1 MTLHLEVSTLKNQ
14 LLISMP
20 HMQDPYFGRAVVLIC
35 EHTKDGAM
43 GLIVNKPFEDP
54 ELQDLFEN
62 LFTKE
67 EEFLQLIP
75 KIYFGGPVL
84 IERGIVLH
92 SSVYQTDGTVKLS
105 DEFAMTSNREILQ
118 DIAYKK
124 GPALYKLM
132 LGHAGWASGQLERE
146 IENGDWLL
154 QSTTQDF
161 IFNTPEADQWNTA
174 INSFG
179 IDMSHISGRG
189 GVA

>member
-1 MTLHLEVSTLKNQ
+1 MKNQ

-20 HMQDPYFGRAVVLIC
+20 HMQDPYFGRAVVFIC
-35 EHTKDGAM
+35 EHNKDGAM
-43 GLIVNKPFEDP
+43 GIIINKPFEDL

-62 LFTKE
+62 LFSKE

-75 KIYFGGPVL
+75 KIFFGGPVMV
-84 IERGIVLH
+84 ERGIVLH
-92 SSVYQTDGTVKLS
+92 SSAYQTDGTVKLS
-105 DEFAMTSNREILQ
+105 DEFSMTSNREILQ

-124 GPALYKLM
+124 GPSLYKLM
-132 LGHAGWASGQLERE
+132 LGHAGWANGQLERE

-161 IFNTPEADQWNTA
+161 IFNTPEANQWNIA
-174 INSFG
+174 LNSFG
-179 IDMSHISGRG
+179 IEMSHISGRG